1 VKAISELLGATQA
14 IEVGIVTLAQALH
27 LPTGA
32 ALVLFVWGRVMSWS
46 WRALE
51 EYQALQLIRPRAH
64 SVGSPL
70 LAETAPLDSE
80 TTERSDEEP
89 SPSKC
94 YPFPKKPEH
103 ERRQLVSYRAFTHIA
118 LIVTPLRQ
126 AEEFYRTLFALE
138 VAFRE
143 AETADGWYTLPS
155 DASWDDAEAAGV
167 SLGLCSLHRDAFTLA
182 LEAGSSSGGGRL
194 SHIGVQ
200 VDAEELARLRV
211 VAPTL
216 GCQVVQDGQ
225 AILVFDD
232 PYGVRWEMTT
242 SSYEDPRRL
251 STGARKGL
259 WLTIGQD
266 RSS

>member
-1 VKAISELLGATQA
+1 
-14 IEVGIVTLAQALH
+14 
-27 LPTGA
+27 
-32 ALVLFVWGRVMSWS
+32 M
-46 WRALE
+46 
-51 EYQALQLIRPRAH
+51 
-64 SVGSPL
+64 
-70 LAETAPLDSE
+70 
-80 TTERSDEEP
+80 
-89 SPSKC
+89 
-94 YPFPKKPEH
+94 
-103 ERRQLVSYRAFTHIA
+103 SYRAFTHIA

-143 AETADGWYTLPS
+143 AETADGWYTLPPH
-155 DASWDDAEAAGV
+155 ASWDDAEAAGI

-200 VDAEELARLRV
+200 VDAEELSRLRV
-211 VAPTL
+211 VASTL

-242 SSYEDPRRL
+242 SSYDDPRRL

-259 WLTIGQD
+259 WLTLGQD
-266 RSS
+266 R